1 MKSLYIHIPF
11 CQSRCIYCGF
21 YSTTLLAL
29 RDEYVAAVAREMT
42 MREPGSDIGTVYL
55 GGGTPSQLSTG
66 QLRTLLYNIN
76 KVYNVM
82 SDAEITI
89 ECNPDDIDEEYAL
102 ELADMGF
109 NRVSL
114 GAQTFSD
121 EQLRSIRRRHN
132 AKQVDNAISL
142 LHKAGINNISIDLM
156 FGFPDETLMQ
166 WENDIQHAIALQPQH
181 ISAYSL
187 MYEKGTPLYR
197 LLIEGKIR
205 ETDENLSL
213 QMFETL
219 VSSLSAAGYEHY
231 EISNFA
237 LLPSHPTPN
246 NLYPTPYSPFRALH
260 NSNYWHDVPY
270 IGLGAA
276 AHSYNIQ
283 QRSWNIAD
291 IRGYIRIVNT
301 GRRPIEDYETIDSDT
316 HYNDIVTTAL
326 RTREGIEL
334 GRLTSEQREYLLKE
348 ALPMVERGLLVITD
362 THVHLTHSGIF
373 VSNTVMSELMKV

>member
-21 YSTTLLAL
+21 FSTTLLAL
-29 RDEYVAAVAREMT
+29 RDEYVAAVVREMT
-42 MREPGSDIGTVYL
+42 MREPGSDIGTIYL
-55 GGGTPSQLSTG
+55 GGGTPSQLSTR

-76 KVYNVM
+76 KVYHVM
-82 SDAEITI
+82 PDAEITI
-89 ECNPDDIDEEYAL
+89 ECNPDDIDEEYAM

-121 EQLRSIRRRHN
+121 EQLRRIKRRHN
-132 AKQVDNAISL
+132 AKQVDNAVSL
-142 LHKAGINNISIDLM
+142 LREAGINNISIDLM
-156 FGFPDETLMQ
+156 FGFPDETLSQ
-166 WENDIQHAIALQPQH
+166 WESDIQHAIALQPQH

-187 MYEKGTPLYR
+187 TYETGTPLHR
-197 LLIEGKIR
+197 MLIEGKIR
-205 ETDENLSL
+205 ETDEDLSL

-219 VSSLSAAGYEHY
+219 VSSLTAAGYEHY

-237 LLPSHPTPN
+237 KTS
-246 NLYPTPYSPFRALH
+246 FRSRH

-276 AHSYNIQ
+276 AHSYNIR
-283 QRSWNIAD
+283 QRSWNVAD
-291 IRGYIRIVNT
+291 IREYIRIVDS
-301 GRRPIEDYETIDSDT
+301 GSRPIEDFETIDSDT

-334 GRLTSEQREYLLKE
+334 EKLTTEQREYLLI
-348 ALPMVERGLLVITD
+348 AAYLMAERGLLAITD

>member
-1 MKSLYIHIPF
+1 MKSLYVHIPF

-29 RDEYVAAVAREMT
+29 RDEYIAAVAREMT
-42 MREPGSDIGTVYL
+42 MREPDSDIGTIYL
-55 GGGTPSQLSTG
+55 GGGTPSQLSTE

-76 KVYNVM
+76 KVYHV
-82 SDAEITI
+82 SPDAEITI

-121 EQLRSIRRRHN
+121 EQLRIIRRRHN
-132 AKQVDNAISL
+132 AKQVDNAVSL
-142 LHKAGINNISIDLM
+142 LRKAGINNISIDLM
-156 FGFPDETLMQ
+156 FGFPDETLSQ
-166 WENDIQHAIALQPQH
+166 WESDIQHAIALQPQH

-187 MYEKGTPLYR
+187 MYEKGTPLHR
-197 LLIEGKIR
+197 LLAEGKIR
-205 ETDENLSL
+205 ETSEDLSL

-237 LLPSHPTPN
+237 LLPSRSTVN
-246 NLYPTPYSPFRALH
+246 SPFRALH

-270 IGLGAA
+270 IGIGAA
-276 AHSYNIQ
+276 AHSYDLRE
-283 QRSWNIAD
+283 RSWNIAD
-291 IRGYIRIVNT
+291 VKEYIRITNS
-301 GRRPIEDYETIDSDT
+301 GSRPIEDYETIDPDT
-316 HYNDIVTTAL
+316 HYNDIVTTAM
-326 RTREGIEL
+326 RTREGIPLEI
-334 GRLTSEQREYLLKE
+334 LTTEQREYLLKT
-348 ALPMVERGLLVITD
+348 AKPMEERGLITITP
-362 THVHLTHSGIF
+362 THVHLTHRGIF
-373 VSNTVMSELMKV
+373 VSNSVMSEMMKV

>member
-29 RDEYVAAVAREMT
+29 RDEYVAAVVREMT
-42 MREPGSDIGTVYL
+42 MREPGSDICTIYL

-76 KVYNVM
+76 KVYHVM
-82 SDAEITI
+82 PDAETTI
-89 ECNPDDIDEEYAL
+89 ECNPDDIDEEYAM

-121 EQLRSIRRRHN
+121 EQLRRIKRRHN
-132 AKQVDNAISL
+132 AKQVDKAVSL
-142 LHKAGINNISIDLM
+142 LRKAGINNISIDLM
-156 FGFPDETLMQ
+156 FGFPDETLSQ
-166 WENDIQHAIALQPQH
+166 WESDIQHAIALQPQH

-187 MYEKGTPLYR
+187 TYETGTPLHR
-197 LLIEGKIR
+197 MLIEGKIR
-205 ETDENLSL
+205 ETDEDLSL

-219 VSSLSAAGYEHY
+219 VSSLTAASYEHY

-237 LLPSHPTPN
+237 KT
-246 NLYPTPYSPFRALH
+246 YFRSRH

-276 AHSYNIQ
+276 AHSYDIL
-283 QRSWNIAD
+283 QRSWNVAD
-291 IRGYIRIVNT
+291 IREYIRIVDS
-301 GRRPIEDYETIDSDT
+301 GSRPIEDFETIDSDT

-334 GRLTSEQREYLLKE
+334 EKLTTEQREYLLYAARLMAE
-348 ALPMVERGLLVITD
+348 HGLLAITD

>member
-29 RDEYVAAVAREMT
+29 RNDYVAAVACEMT
-42 MREPGSDIGTVYL
+42 MREPGSDIGTIYL
-55 GGGTPSQLSTG
+55 GGGTPSQLSAG

-82 SDAEITI
+82 PNAETTI
-89 ECNPDDIDEEYAL
+89 ECNPDDIDEEYAR

-121 EQLRSIRRRHN
+121 ERLRSIRRRHN
-132 AKQVDNAISL
+132 AMQVDNAVGL
-142 LHKAGINNISIDLM
+142 LRKAGINNISIDLM
-156 FGFPDETLMQ
+156 FGFPDETLRQ
-166 WENDIQHAIALQPQH
+166 WESDIQHAIALKPQH

-187 MYEKGTPLYR
+187 TYEEGTPLHR
-197 LLIEGKIR
+197 LLSEGKIR
-205 ETDENLSL
+205 ETDEELSL

-219 VSSLSAAGYEHY
+219 AAQLTAAGYEHY

-237 LLPSHPTPN
+237 MLPSTSQN
-246 NLYPTPYSPFRALH
+246 TSPYRSRH
-260 NSNYWHDVPY
+260 NSNYWRDVPY

-276 AHSYNIQ
+276 AHSYNLQ
-283 QRSWNIAD
+283 QRSWNVAD
-291 IRGYIRIVNT
+291 IKEYIRIVNT
-301 GRRPIEDYETIDSDT
+301 GSRPVEDYENIDGNT

-334 GRLTSEQREYLLKE
+334 ERLTPEQRDFLLKAARTME
-348 ALPMVERGLLVITD
+348 ERGLLAITD

-373 VSNTVMSELMKV
+373 VSNNVMSELMKV

>member
-29 RDEYVAAVAREMT
+29 RDEYVAAVVREMT
-42 MREPGSDIGTVYL
+42 MREPGSDIGTIYL
-55 GGGTPSQLSTG
+55 GGGTPSQLSIG

-76 KVYNVM
+76 KVYHVM
-82 SDAEITI
+82 PDVETTI
-89 ECNPDDIDEEYAL
+89 ECNPDDIDEEYAM

-121 EQLRSIRRRHN
+121 EQLCRIKRRHN
-132 AKQVDNAISL
+132 AKQVDNAVSL
-142 LHKAGINNISIDLM
+142 LRKAGINNISIDLM
-156 FGFPDETLMQ
+156 FGFPDETLSQ
-166 WENDIQHAIALQPQH
+166 WESDIQHAIALQPQH

-187 MYEKGTPLYR
+187 MYEAGTPLHR
-197 LLIEGKIR
+197 MLIEDKIR
-205 ETDENLSL
+205 ETDEDLSL
-213 QMFETL
+213 QMFDTL
-219 VSSLSAAGYEHY
+219 VSSLTAAGYEHY

-237 LLPSHPTPN
+237 KTS
-246 NLYPTPYSPFRALH
+246 FRSRH

-276 AHSYNIQ
+276 AHSYNIR
-283 QRSWNIAD
+283 QRSWNVAD
-291 IRGYIRIVNT
+291 IREYIRIMNT
-301 GRRPIEDYETIDSDT
+301 GSRPIEDLETIDSDT

-334 GRLTSEQREYLLKE
+334 EKLTTEQREYLLY
-348 ALPMVERGLLVITD
+348 AAHPMAERGLLAITD